1 MKLFHF
7 TKFLNEIKALTWFLA
22 RDLTGKEKENK
33 KREKNLVLEASYLAY
48 GLILYNNECHGEV
61 MLDWEDWKG
70 QNGTVLGNF

>member
-1 MKLFHF
+1 MIFRISLPVNAVETFCWQE
-7 TKFLNEIKALTWFLA
+7 TN
-22 RDLTGKEKENK
+22 RGKEKENK